1 MLGLQGRARA
11 VGAGRWRWLLQQSIK
26 QANKQPTSLPSQR
39 HAVFG
44 NEGKGGV
51 GRWLRRPQVPGYGLS
66 WSPVQQASVFV
77 EKELENPEGGEHQ
90 VDGMEDAGG
99 GVLSLEQ
106 RRQPPTAVA

>member
-1 MLGLQGRARA
+1 MCGLEGRASRACQSPGLHDKEPFVLGLQGRVRA

-26 QANKQPTSLPSQR
+26 QANRQPTSLPSQR

-51 GRWLRRPQVPGYGLS
+51 GRWLRRPQVQGYGLS

-77 EKELENPEGGEHQ
+77 EKELENPERGNIK
-90 VDGMEDAGG
+90 
-99 GVLSLEQ
+99 
-106 RRQPPTAVA
+106 